1 MGHIKSGDV
10 CSFTKEKRK
19 KEKEKRKEE
28 RWAGGPKRAPHTR
41 KEEKRPRPLRGRKAG
56 RAGAQSREDVGTAPA
71 RGSPAPRLGGAY
83 PDGGPQGAPLGRG
96 RAPRAG
102 PPAGEEAGERWVLGR
117 SSRPHTSPHPP
128 YVSLVPPQCSKLGPR
143 GRDGGAG
150 RRSLGE
156 STKARCPGARSLP
169 RRGLCLRIV

>member
-117 SSRPHTSPHPP
+117 SSRPHTSPHPTP
-128 YVSLVPPQCSKLGPR
+128 TCPWCPHSVQNSARGVGMGALG
-143 GRDGGAG
+143 DGAWG
-150 RRSLGE
+150 
-156 STKARCPGARSLP
+156 KAR
-169 RRGLCLRIV
+169 RRGAPVPAPSPEEGCV